1 MNLPHPPEIV
11 DREDESYVGMRR
23 TITMDGFAELAARI
37 PELFFWLASKRINA
51 AGAPFFRLNVI
62 DMERQLECETG
73 IPVAEPASDEAVSDQ
88 SVVFGGVLPAGRY
101 VSYLHT
107 GHPADLVDVTAA
119 VLAWADDQGLAWD
132 VTPSPDGDRWGCR
145 LIVNLSDPDDEP
157 DMSRWQTALLFRLAD

>member
-1 MNLPHPPEIV
+1 MDLPHPPEIV
-11 DREDESYVGMRR
+11 DRDDESYVGMRR

-37 PELFFWLASKRINA
+37 PELFSWMASKRIDA

-73 IPVAEPASDEAVSDQ
+73 IPVAEPAFDEDP
-88 SVVFGGVLPAGRY
+88 VFVGVLPAGRY

-119 VLAWADDQGLAWD
+119 VLAWADDHGLTWD

-145 LIVNLSDPDDEP
+145 LIVNLTDPDKEP
-157 DMSRWQTALLFRLAD
+157 DMSRWQTALLFRLAG